1 MLTVGIKEIKNNPS
15 IITKGVEDSNN
26 YLFISKRGKPIAV
39 AMSLDNEVFDHGFK
53 KWILIKAYKKGDL
66 SLGQLSKALEQSYQD
81 TMQMLG
87 VLGVAVI
94 DYDLEDDML
103 TIEKLL

>member
-1 MLTVGIKEIKNNPS
+1 M
-15 IITKGVEDSNN
+15 
-26 YLFISKRGKPIAV
+26 
-39 AMSLDNEVFDHGFK
+39 
-53 KWILIKAYKKGDL
+53 
-66 SLGQLSKALEQSYQD
+66 GQLSKSLEQSYQD